1 MVKAKLLLGLQSIGK
16 YEGRLEQ
23 TQRERERERERER
36 KPTTAYPMNTKFEID
51 WSNIILL
58 VTNPIKKF
66 PKDELY

>member
-23 TQRERERERERER
+23 TQRERERER
-36 KPTTAYPMNTKFEID
+36 KPTTAYQMNTKFEID

-58 VTNPIKKF
+58 VTNPIKKS